1 MDRQVTSPKRVTSP
15 TQGPPPPCKHA
26 LSFPR
31 IVHSRR
37 SRGTGGPVPGVLTLI
52 HFIGKVTYGPPYELL
67 QLGTLSAPLT
77 ITHSHFQIQAY
88 CWRGLPSLNELYGSA
103 PLQSRYPFFNERCTK
118 GYPFLYYNGGIQKG
132 KGFGL
137 RGGAFVPL
145 HVAVPLKFFSGIQS
159 GRKLSRHNFYYKYN
173 FSETLR
179 IGIHNNI
186 CIN

>member
-1 MDRQVTSPKRVTSP
+1 MDRQVTSPKRITSP
-15 TQGPPPPCKHA
+15 TSDPLSPYKHA

-37 SRGTGGPVPGVLTLI
+37 SRGTGGPVPGVNFESFYWEGYPRTPLRT
-52 HFIGKVTYGPPYELL
+52 FAVKYAVSTNTGPLL
-67 QLGTLSAPLT
+67 VGTPFT
-77 ITHSHFQIQAY
+77 E
-88 CWRGLPSLNELYGSA
+88 WPKLYGNA

-145 HVAVPLKFFSGIQS
+145 HVAVPLKFFSGV
-159 GRKLSRHNFYYKYN
+159 
-173 FSETLR
+173 
-179 IGIHNNI
+179 
-186 CIN
+186 